1 MRYWLRG
8 KAGGLLVFLLI
19 ALLVIGGLG
28 WVTAA
33 ALRLEEE
40 HLEEQAQVELQG
52 QLQLALSLLDS
63 RVRPLLA
70 REDSRPYNH
79 YSAIYAPS
87 VAFTN
92 DGAACPSG
100 TMLEPSPLL
109 NADLP
114 EWMLLHFQA
123 DEETGWGSPQVLS
136 LALRARF
143 QNANLESLLKNATD
157 ERARL
162 LRELACQLVP
172 KELMAAA
179 REHRAEPSTNLR
191 DTAVVPAP
199 PQPQPNN
206 NEPAGS
212 YTSFANPAN
221 PVTPPNYSLGQM
233 GGQGGMNNMPAQ
245 QLADSISRKRAVQ
258 ESKLKQESQAVSQ
271 KEDPDAAQINTSRNG
286 ADWLFRNSVD
296 NAKKAARNNV
306 QVDVK
311 LSPMVPLWLTAA
323 DGQERLVLARVVQV
337 GDRPVCQGILL
348 DGATLRQVLLSEV
361 NDLFPGAQLVP
372 VRDELPATERAAPR
386 MTALPLQLDP
396 GPAALRTPTA
406 GWTPLRVGL
415 TLAWSAALVALSAVG
430 LGGWSLLDLSER
442 RIGFVSAVTHELR
455 TPLTTLRL
463 YLDMLTGGLVKEE
476 QQRREYLHTLRAEA
490 ERLNR
495 LVGNVLDYSRL
506 ENRRP
511 RLARTTVRV
520 ADLLEQVR
528 DTWQGRCQDAGKE
541 LVVESAVDGG
551 ALLYTDV
558 ELVQQVLCNLL
569 DNACKYSR
577 GSADGHVWLRAR
589 REGGAQV
596 VLEVEDRG
604 PGVPARERRAIFRP
618 FRRGRSAEVT
628 AGGVGLG
635 LALARRWASVLGG
648 SLCLRSVAEG
658 TGACF
663 QFALPLVA
671 GATGR
676 AEGGEAGGSGVG
688 EKG

>member
-8 KAGGLLVFLLI
+8 KAAGLLVFTLI
-19 ALLVIGGLG
+19 AALVVGGLG
-28 WVTAA
+28 WVTRV
-33 ALRLEEE
+33 ALRLEHE

-79 YSAIYAPS
+79 YSAIYAPT

-92 DGAACPSG
+92 DGSACASG

-109 NADLP
+109 TVDLP
-114 EWMLLHFQA
+114 DWMLLHFQA

-136 LALRARF
+136 GALRARF
-143 QNANLESLLKNATD
+143 QNASLEGLLKNATD
-157 ERARL
+157 DRARL
-162 LRELACQLVP
+162 LREVACQLVP
-172 KELMAAA
+172 KVLLVVA
-179 REHRAEPSTNLR
+179 RERGAEPSLR
-191 DTAVVPAP
+191 DTAVVPGP
-199 PQPQPNN
+199 PQLNN
-206 NEPAGS
+206 NEPAGPYS
-212 YTSFANPAN
+212 NFANPTN
-221 PVTPPNYSLGQM
+221 PTNPGGNYLQGQM
-233 GGQGGMNNMPAQ
+233 GQGGMNQMPSQ
-245 QLADSISRKRAVQ
+245 QLADSVSRKRAVQ
-258 ESKLKQESQAVSQ
+258 ESKLKQESRAIGQ

-286 ADWLFRNSVD
+286 ADWLFRNGVD
-296 NAKKAARNNV
+296 NAKRPAHNNV

-311 LSPMVPLWLTAA
+311 LSPMVPLWLPAA
-323 DGQERLVLARVVQV
+323 DGQERLVLVRVVEV

-348 DGATLRQVLLSEV
+348 DGSRLQELLAGEV
-361 NDLFPGAQLVP
+361 NDLFPGAQLLP
-372 VRDELPATERAAPR
+372 VQEEETPAEPSPRR

-396 GPAALRTPTA
+396 GPAALRTPVA
-406 GWTPLRVGL
+406 GWTPLRIGL
-415 TLAWSAALVALSAVG
+415 TLAWAAALVALSAVG

-476 QQRREYLHTLRAEA
+476 QQRREYLHTLRAET

-506 ENRRP
+506 ENRGP
-511 RLARTTVRV
+511 RLVRTTVRL
-520 ADLLEQVR
+520 ADVLEQVR
-528 DTWQGRCQDAGKE
+528 ETWQGRCHDAGKE
-541 LVVESAVDGG
+541 LVVESAVDGSVW
-551 ALLYTDV
+551 LYTDV

-589 REGGAQV
+589 REGDARV

-648 SLCLRSVAEG
+648 SLCLRCGAEG

-663 QFALPLVA
+663 QLALPLVA
-671 GATGR
+671 GAAGR
-676 AEGGEAGGSGVG
+676 NEGGSEAGEKVG
-688 EKG
+688 

>member
-8 KAGGLLVFLLI
+8 KAGGLLVFTLI
-19 ALLVIGGLG
+19 AALVVGGLG

-33 ALRLEEE
+33 ALRLEQE
-40 HLEEQAQVELQG
+40 HLQEQAQVALQG

-92 DGAACPSG
+92 DGTACPSG

-114 EWMLLHFQA
+114 DWMLLHFQA

-143 QNANLESLLKNATD
+143 QNANLERLPKNATD
-157 ERARL
+157 DRARL

-172 KELMAAA
+172 KVILAAA
-179 REHRAEPSTNLR
+179 REHGAEPSVR
-191 DTAVVPAP
+191 DTAVMPAP
-199 PQPQPNN
+199 PQPLNNN
-206 NEPAGS
+206 NEPAS
-212 YTSFANPAN
+212 SSTTYANPAN
-221 PVTPPNYSLGQM
+221 PGNYLQQGQ
-233 GGQGGMNNMPAQ
+233 GGQGGMNMMPSQ
-245 QLADSISRKRAVQ
+245 QLADSFSRKREQQ
-258 ESKLKQESQAVSQ
+258 ESKLKQESRAVSQ

-286 ADWLFRNSVD
+286 AEWLFRNSVD

-306 QVDVK
+306 QVDVA
-311 LSPMVPLWLTAA
+311 LSPMVPLWLTSA

-337 GDRPVCQGILL
+337 GDRQVCQGILL
-348 DGATLRQVLLSEV
+348 DGAGLRKVLLGEV
-361 NDLFPGAQLVP
+361 NDLFPEAQLLPVQDEVP
-372 VRDELPATERAAPR
+372 PAERAARR

-396 GPAALRTPTA
+396 GAAALQAPVA
-406 GWTPLRVGL
+406 GWTPLRIGL
-415 TLAWSAALVALSAVG
+415 TLAWAAALVALSAVG

-511 RLARTTVRV
+511 RLAQTTVRL

-528 DTWQGRCQDAGKE
+528 DTWRGRCQDAGKE

-589 REGGAQV
+589 REGEARL

-648 SLCLRSVAEG
+648 SLCLRCGAEG

-663 QFALPLVA
+663 QFALPLMT
-671 GATGR
+671 GA
-676 AEGGEAGGSGVG
+676 AGGNGRGGQGGGGAG
-688 EKG
+688 EKVG